1 VKPSIDS
8 ECPRLNL
15 RSDYLSPPL
24 FDLESVMMPHQKVS
38 SASSMQRS
46 RGRRN
51 VFSIFAKLVLTGIML
66 CTIPGCNYFLLLG
79 YLIGGPP
86 QIEPLF
92 EKETNKS
99 MTDKDIRV
107 AVVCYASDELKYQFD
122 NIDHIIAN
130 RVTNQIASKKIEV
143 VNYAEVQTWL
153 RDNPD
158 WDTAVEV
165 GAEFD
170 VNYVI
175 YIDVSA
181 FSLYERDS
189 NTLFRGR
196 CDAIVS
202 VYEME
207 TDGDGKR
214 IFSREVNSIFPI
226 QVPRSAADVSYD
238 TFRMEYIWRLSD
250 EIGRMFYP
258 YLHGDDISSAA

>member
-1 VKPSIDS
+1 
-8 ECPRLNL
+8 
-15 RSDYLSPPL
+15 
-24 FDLESVMMPHQKVS
+24 MVS
-38 SASSMQRS
+38 LLTR
-46 RGRRN
+46 
-51 VFSIFAKLVLTGIML
+51 LVLTGIML
-66 CTIPGCNYFLLLG
+66 ITIPGCNYFLLLG

-92 EKETNKS
+92 EKETQKS

-170 VNYVI
+170 VNFVI

-226 QVPRSAADVSYD
+226 QVPRSASGV
-238 TFRMEYIWRLSD
+238 
-250 EIGRMFYP
+250 
-258 YLHGDDISSAA
+258 

>member
-1 VKPSIDS
+1 MPQQPSI
-8 ECPRLNL
+8 ECEPCVVQMTGWTFQP
-15 RSDYLSPPL
+15 SPTVP
-24 FDLESVMMPHQKVS
+24 F
-38 SASSMQRS
+38 A
-46 RGRRN
+46 RR
-51 VFSIFAKLVLTGIML
+51 ALVRFGFTLL
-66 CTIPGCNYFLLLG
+66 LLLAIPGCNYFLVLG
-79 YLIGGPP
+79 YLIGGMP

-92 EKETNKS
+92 EKETRKS
-99 MTDKDIRV
+99 MTDRGVKV

-122 NIDHIIAN
+122 NVDHIVASSVTKQLAN
-130 RVTNQIASKKIEV
+130 KKIKAV
-143 VNYAEVQTWL
+143 DYAEVRTWL
-153 RDNPD
+153 MNNPD

-175 YIDVSA
+175 YVDISG

-214 IFSREVNSIFPI
+214 IFSRELNSVFPL
-226 QVPRSAADVSYD
+226 QVPRSASESSYD
-238 TFRMEYIWRLSD
+238 GFRGEYIFRLSD
-250 EIGRMFYP
+250 EIGRLFYP
-258 YLHGDDISSAA
+258 YMSGDDIGNAA

>member
-1 VKPSIDS
+1 MLSLTGRQLLTPVS
-8 ECPRLNL
+8 R
-15 RSDYLSPPL
+15 RSALL
-24 FDLESVMMPHQKVS
+24 
-38 SASSMQRS
+38 S
-46 RGRRN
+46 RGT
-51 VFSIFAKLVLTGIML
+51 ILTKLFLIALML
-66 CTIPGCNYFLLLG
+66 ITIPGCNYFLLLG

-92 EKETNKS
+92 EKETDKC
-99 MTDKDIRV
+99 MTDRDIRV

-122 NIDHIIAN
+122 SIDHIIAN
-130 RVTNQIASKKIEV
+130 RVTNQLKSKKIDVIAYPEI
-143 VNYAEVQTWL
+143 QTWL
-153 RDNPD
+153 KDNPD
-158 WDTAVEV
+158 WDTAVEI

-170 VNYVI
+170 VNYVV

-214 IFSREVNSIFPI
+214 IFSREINSLFPL
-226 QVPRSAADVSYD
+226 QVPRSASDVSYD

-250 EIGRMFYP
+250 EIGRLFYP
-258 YLHGDDISSAA
+258 YLNGDDISNAA